1 MDDYYLNPYDR
12 KLKIK
17 LGGAFHGQYG
27 GRSITPEGVYSRGGY
42 GGAFRDFGKT
52 VVLGASLQE
61 GASSRAN
68 SRVGERSTK
77 PRFNARYKDEAK
89 AIEKAK
95 MEQTDKAVANIMK
108 RARHKEDIVTGEGFK
123 YISN

>member
-27 GRSITPEGVYSRGGY
+27 GKPY

-61 GASSRAN
+61 GAGKKGLIR
-68 SRVGERSTK
+68 TK
-77 PRFNARYKDEAK
+77 PRFNAKYKDEAR

-95 MEQTDKAVANIMK
+95 IEQTDKAVANIMK

-123 YISN
+123 LIN